1 MHTNEC
7 ASARWG
13 DLDGKR
19 QGFISRCEQYAEYT
33 LPKICLRDGYDQA
46 NIELQHDWQ
55 ALGAQGVNHL
65 SNKLVLSLFA
75 PSRPFFRLDATVKLR
90 DQLANAGQTIQAA
103 AAQLAEA
110 EMDAVKEMD
119 RRNMRT
125 KIYDAMKHIVITGN
139 ALLVLEDEGMRVLG
153 VKSYCVKRDVYG
165 KVMEGLT
172 RERVQRLAL
181 KPDVVEAVGPGM
193 QCDAD
198 DCVVMYK
205 WWKRMPDDKYSVEV
219 WIGEVKL
226 PDAFGGIYKEADL
239 PFRAITWDLASG
251 DDYGTGLVEDY
262 AGDFL
267 ALSKMAQATV
277 QAALLA
283 SQFRWVVDPN
293 GLTDANAVA
302 ASVNGDVLTGTANSY
317 SILQAKAG
325 TDFQVLLQIAQTYI
339 NRIGQAFLLQSAVT
353 RQAERVT
360 KEEILRNADEL
371 ETSLGGAYSRIAVDV
386 QMPLAYY
393 LLKAAGKDV
402 LGSDLEPVIVTGLAA
417 LSRTGDRDNLALMIQ
432 DVAQF
437 DSLNPDTKAWFH
449 VDAVYSAFAA
459 ARGLSIQTYMKT
471 SDQYNADQAAR
482 QQQMMQMQAQQAGIN
497 VAEARATQQ
506 PTKE

>member
-1 MHTNEC
+1 MYETT

-13 DLDGKR
+13 DLNGKR
-19 QGFISRCEQYAEYT
+19 QGFISRCESYAEYT

-65 SNKLVLSLFA
+65 SNKLVLALFA
-75 PSRPFFRLDATVKLR
+75 PSRPFFRLDANTKLR
-90 DQLANAGQTIQAA
+90 DQLANAGQSIMSAA
-103 AAQLAEA
+103 ATLAAA

-119 RRNMRT
+119 RKNMRT

-139 ALLVLEDEGMRVLG
+139 ALMILEKEGMRVVG
-153 VKSYCVKRDVYG
+153 IKSYCVKRDIYG
-165 KVMEGLT
+165 KVLEGILK
-172 RERVQRLAL
+172 ERVQRKAL
-181 KPDVVEAVGPGM
+181 QAEVLEYLGNKV

-198 DCVVMYK
+198 DCVTMYH
-205 WWKRMPDDKYSVEV
+205 WWCRGDDMKYKETV
-219 WIGEVKL
+219 WVGETCL
-226 PDAFGGIYKEADL
+226 PDKFGGTYTEQSL
-239 PFRAITWDLASG
+239 PYRAITWDLASG

-267 ALSKMAQATV
+267 ALSEMSKAIV
-277 QAALLA
+277 QAAMLA

-293 GLTDANAVA
+293 SLTDANAVA
-302 ASVNGDVLTGTANSY
+302 ASVNGDVLTGTSTNF

-325 TDFQVLLQIAQTYI
+325 DYATLFQAAQTYI
-339 NRIGQAFLLQSAVT
+339 NRIGQGFLLQSAVT

-393 LLKAAGKDV
+393 LLTSAGKDI

-417 LSRTGDRDNLALMIQ
+417 LSRTGDRDNLILLIQ
-432 DVAQF
+432 DVAAF
-437 DSLNPDTKAWFH
+437 DNLSPQTKMRFNT
-449 VDAVYSAFAA
+449 VAVYSALCS
-459 ARGLSIQTYMKT
+459 ARGLATETYLL
-471 SDQYNADQAAR
+471 SEDQYQQAVA
-482 QQQMMQMQAQQAGIN
+482 QQQAQLMQMQAAQAGIN
-497 VAEARATQQ
+497 VAEDRAKNAPTTQ
-506 PTKE
+506 E